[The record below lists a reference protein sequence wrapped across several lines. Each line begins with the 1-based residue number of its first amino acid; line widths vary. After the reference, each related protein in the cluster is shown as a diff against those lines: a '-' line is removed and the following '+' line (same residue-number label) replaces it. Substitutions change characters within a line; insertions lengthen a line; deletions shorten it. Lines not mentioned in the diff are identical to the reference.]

1 MNNASSALKVAA
13 GIFLTIALITIVV
26 ILFVSAQ
33 EATKTAQ
40 NNFSDIQTELSQAS
54 FTVYDDTT
62 VSGSQVTNALRK
74 FKDREQ
80 FGIQVKTGK
89 NQNGQWYGNML
100 RVGNQVPI
108 EDFGAVIS
116 DKVGNINNSWNEIL
130 DEYVNPS
137 GKFKAKV
144 IKDNSNVVRGIIFTQ
159 TTVLASP

>member
-74 FKDREQ
+74 FSDREE
-80 FGIQVKTGK
+80 FGIMVKTGK
-89 NQNGQWYGNML
+89 NGTGQWYGDIL
-100 RVGNQVPI
+100 L
-108 EDFGAVIS
+108 IS
-116 DKVGNINNSWNEIL
+116 GTLTNEEYGSVSGTSQADISNTWNERL
-130 DEYVNPS
+130 NEYVNPS

-144 IKDNSNVVRGIIFTQ
+144 IKDNSNVVRGLVFTQ
-159 TTVLASP
+159 TTVTP

>member
-40 NNFSDIQTELSQAS
+40 NSFSDIQTELSQAS

-74 FKDREQ
+74 FKDRDQ
-80 FGIQVKTGK
+80 FGILVRTGK
-89 NQNGQWYGNML
+89 NKGGEWYGHILN
-100 RVGNQVPI
+100 VSDPESSEYYGSVINHSNAPI
-108 EDFGAVIS
+108 SNAWDERL
-116 DKVGNINNSWNEIL
+116 N
-130 DEYVNPS
+130 EYVNPS
-137 GKFKAKV
+137 GKFKARV
-144 IKDNSNVVRGIIFTQ
+144 VKDSSNVVRGLIFTQ
-159 TTVLASP
+159 TSLLP

>member
-62 VSGSQVTNALRK
+62 ISGSQVTNALRK

-80 FGIQVKTGK
+80 FGILVRTGK
-89 NQNGQWYGNML
+89 NKSGEWYGNIL
-100 RVGNQVPI
+100 SISGQ
-108 EDFGAVIS
+108 ESSEQFGSVNGTSQADIS
-116 DKVGNINNSWNEIL
+116 NSWNEVY
-130 DEYVNPS
+130 DQYVNPS
-137 GKFKAKV
+137 GKFKARV
-144 IKDNSNVVRGIIFTQ
+144 VKDNSNVVRGLIFTQ
-159 TTVLASP
+159 TTVPR

>member
-26 ILFVSAQ
+26 VLFVSAQ

-74 FKDREQ
+74 FKDRGQ

-89 NQNGQWYGNML
+89 NSSGQWYGNVL
-100 RVGNQVPI
+100 NI
-108 EDFGAVIS
+108 SSLSSAEEFGAVNGIS
-116 DKVGNINNSWNEIL
+116 YADISNSWNESLI
-130 DEYVNPS
+130 DYVNPS

-144 IKDNSNVVRGIIFTQ
+144 IKDNSNVVRGLIFVQ
-159 TTVLASP
+159 TTVGP

>member
-74 FKDREQ
+74 FKDREE
-80 FGIQVKTGK
+80 FGIQIKTGK
-89 NQNGQWYGNML
+89 NSTGQWYGDILKINGTL
-100 RVGNQVPI
+100 TNEEYGSVSGSSLADIGNT
-108 EDFGAVIS
+108 
-116 DKVGNINNSWNEIL
+116 WNEKL
-130 DEYVNPS
+130 NEYVNPS

-144 IKDNSNVVRGIIFTQ
+144 IKDNSNVVRGLIFTQ
-159 TTVLASP
+159 TTVTP

>member
-40 NNFSDIQTELSQAS
+40 NSFSDIQTELSQAS

-74 FKDREQ
+74 FKDRDQ
-80 FGIQVKTGK
+80 FGILVKTGK
-89 NQNGQWYGNML
+89 NSGGEWYGDVLLINEPVSSERYGSVYGQSL
-100 RVGNQVPI
+100 API
-108 EDFGAVIS
+108 SNAWDERL
-116 DKVGNINNSWNEIL
+116 N
-130 DEYVNPS
+130 EYVNPS
-137 GKFKAKV
+137 GKFKAMV
-144 IKDNSNVVRGIIFTQ
+144 VKDSSNVVRGLIFTQ
-159 TTVLASP
+159 TTLIP

>member
-26 ILFVSAQ
+26 VLFVSAQ

-74 FKDREQ
+74 FKDRGQ

-89 NQNGQWYGNML
+89 NSSGQWYGNVL
-100 RVGNQVPI
+100 NI
-108 EDFGAVIS
+108 SSLSSAEEFGSVNGTSYADIS
-116 DKVGNINNSWNEIL
+116 NSWNESL
-130 DEYVNPS
+130 MDYVNPS

-144 IKDNSNVVRGIIFTQ
+144 IKDNSNVVRGLIFVQ
-159 TTVLASP
+159 TTVGP

>member
-26 ILFVSAQ
+26 VLFVSAQ

-62 VSGSQVTNALRK
+62 VSGPQVTNALRK
-74 FKDREQ
+74 FKDRGQ

-89 NQNGQWYGNML
+89 NSSGQWYGNVL
-100 RVGNQVPI
+100 NI
-108 EDFGAVIS
+108 SSLSSAEEFGAVNGIS
-116 DKVGNINNSWNEIL
+116 YADISNSWNESLI
-130 DEYVNPS
+130 DYVNPS

-144 IKDNSNVVRGIIFTQ
+144 IKDNSNVVRGLIFVQ
-159 TTVLASP
+159 TTLGP

>member
-74 FKDREQ
+74 FKDRVE

-89 NQNGQWYGNML
+89 NAAGEWYGDML
-100 RVGNQVPI
+100 RITGTLTNEQYGSVI
-108 EDFGAVIS
+108 GASGANIS
-116 DKVGNINNSWNEIL
+116 NTWNEKL

-144 IKDNSNVVRGIIFTQ
+144 IKDNSNVVRGLVFTQ
-159 TTVLASP
+159 TTVSP

>member
-62 VSGSQVTNALRK
+62 ISGSQVTNALRK
-74 FKDREQ
+74 FRDREQ

-89 NQNGQWYGNML
+89 NRGGEWYGHVLN
-100 RVGNQVPI
+100 VSAPVSSEIYGSVANPSYA
-108 EDFGAVIS
+108 DIS
-116 DKVGNINNSWNEIL
+116 NSW
-130 DEYVNPS
+130 DETLNQYVNPS
-137 GKFKAKV
+137 GKFKV
-144 IKDNSNVVRGIIFTQ
+144 RVVKDSSNVVRGLLFTQ
-159 TTVLASP
+159 TTAIP